1 MLSQRSHLAPDK
13 LFENVH
19 PIRSQIISLTQLLTL
34 TTTQKFPLQ
43 AGNVVVDQ
51 FQNTNLSGVY
61 ALGDV
66 AGKVKFLLTIILGKL
81 SLI

>member
-1 MLSQRSHLAPDK
+1 MEEVDQVLWAVGRRPQTDVLDCAAVGLELDR
-13 LFENVH
+13 
-19 PIRSQIISLTQLLTL
+19 
-34 TTTQKFPLQ
+34 

-66 AGKVKFLLTIILGKL
+66 AGKVNFP
-81 SLI
+81 SFS